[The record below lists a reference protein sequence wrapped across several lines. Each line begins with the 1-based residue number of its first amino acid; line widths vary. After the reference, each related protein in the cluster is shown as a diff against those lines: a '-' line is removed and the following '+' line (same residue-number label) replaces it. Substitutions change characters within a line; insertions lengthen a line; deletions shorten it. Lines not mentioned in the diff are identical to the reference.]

1 MYKYQTYFEKLTTL
15 CPPSNYVAQN
25 KEAFRWIF
33 DNLKNEDNFKPVYF
47 KNPKRFNE
55 KSDEERCMAMG
66 LSFFETL
73 KTAESRFF
81 KLKKRLGQEAYKIL
95 GSQIAQGQIQEADG
109 VNSPT
114 DLNGHFTHH
123 PSMDFNYF
131 EKITLVKSL
140 R

>member
-95 GSQIAQGQIQEADG
+95 GSQIAQGQIKEADG

-123 PSMDFNYF
+123 PSMDSNYF